1 MLERTNELR
10 SEKLRYRVMVE
21 KLALIAGIEHFT
33 AVLGDWVLNH
43 PFEKFNADPEMVDLF
58 RWHGAEEVEH
68 RSVAYDVARYFQI
81 RRGHMML
88 TFVLATMLLVGVM
101 LRYTKF
107 LVRQD
112 PSLPNYGVFGVLRQM
127 NKAMKRGA
135 FLRWRELGKSALEF
149 MRPGFSPDQVGST
162 AQAVAYLST
171 SPAAKAAAGY

>member
-1 MLERTNELR
+1 
-10 SEKLRYRVMVE
+10 
-21 KLALIAGIEHFT
+21 
-33 AVLGDWVLNH
+33 
-43 PFEKFNADPEMVDLF
+43 
-58 RWHGAEEVEH
+58 
-68 RSVAYDVARYFQI
+68 
-81 RRGHMML
+81 
-88 TFVLATMLLVGVM
+88 MLLVGVM

-135 FLRWRELGKSALEF
+135 FLRWRELAKSAMEF